1 MSGCSLDEAF
11 PEMDTAGRA
20 ARKEERAK
28 AKRCGGPALAFLKAR
43 DEENSDPGPDP
54 FGSNL
59 PKGKTGSTF
68 HVDPDRQAQKPL
80 PPPEKMNKS
89 EGFVSELLY
98 KQESAKYTPKHKTT
112 EDMQEEEIVS
122 SLVGQRV
129 NDVIGKM
136 PRATTTAAEIPAL
149 IPSIPSYFGKP
160 SSDVDERFADFSKN
174 TNDNTGYQVL
184 GAGYSTFGLKGLEKA
199 AGSPTLPI
207 PSINDVWK
215 PLTPTGSRSA
225 FFDGLPAPGGEMRS
239 GSAFSKD
246 EKELLLKKLDILF
259 ARLEELESKRNEYA
273 HTEIS
278 LFILSGLFLMFGLE
292 SVRKMKN

>member
-43 DEENSDPGPDP
+43 DEEDSDPGP
-54 FGSNL
+54 
-59 PKGKTGSTF
+59 
-68 HVDPDRQAQKPL
+68 DPDRQAQKPL

-89 EGFVSELLY
+89 EGFVSELIY
-98 KQESAKYTPKHKTT
+98 KQESSEYTPKHKTDA
-112 EDMQEEEIVS
+112 DMQEEAIVS

-129 NDVIGKM
+129 NDVIGQKEKDKL
-136 PRATTTAAEIPAL
+136 PRATTTAAQIPAL

-160 SSDVDERFADFSKN
+160 SSDVDERFADFNKSA
-174 TNDNTGYQVL
+174 NDNSGYQVL

-225 FFDGLPAPGGEMRS
+225 FFDALPAPGGEIKS
-239 GSAFSKD
+239 GGGGIFSRD

-292 SVRKMKN
+292 TVRKMKN